1 MCRPI
6 DSVEQLYTVDI
17 DDTCRRLIQHD
28 ELVIF
33 NVGGRLDILFFCF
46 VLFFYDVVF
55 SFISFFPF
63 ETRKRSKIL

>member
-33 NVGGRLDILFFCF
+33 NVGGRLDILFFLFCF
-46 VLFFYDVVF
+46 VFLRRGF
-55 SFISFFPF
+55 
-63 ETRKRSKIL
+63 